1 MGLKMKDK
9 GQDRLYQL
17 YRHAFQL
24 LEEQIAIYIKEHYS
38 GVSKIEFSP
47 IFIDGDGRFTI
58 LTLNVVPVIYDN
70 DGNRALFSRKI
81 GKFHPGSYGLS
92 GGISTL
98 DIDVYGNDFIYLLS
112 SATGEEINVSKYDH
126 LPDEAKLSS
135 HSSIDRNIRLLV
147 EDGQIKGVE
156 KDVLGSPQAEIIY
169 NLEIRRGEHW
179 KWH

>member
-1 MGLKMKDK
+1 MN
-9 GQDRLYQL
+9 QAPNDRLYQL

-47 IFIDGDGRFTI
+47 IFIDGDGQFTM
-58 LTLNVVPVIYDN
+58 LTLKVVPVIYDN

-81 GKFHPGSYGLS
+81 ENFHPGSYGLR

-98 DIDVYGNDFIYLLS
+98 RFDGFGNDAIRLSS

-169 NLEIRRGEHW
+169 NLEIQRGEYW
-179 KWH
+179 EWD